1 MGIVEEDTVR
11 HIIGSLV
18 ALSCLLSACALT
30 PSQATRATSKAT
42 VKPKAKPSVATASTR
57 PEASATPQLPAGPTV
72 RLTGKVEVDAH
83 YMLANNAGTLVANN
97 GGSAIV
103 LNGGTL
109 ISDNGLGLI
118 ANNGLGLISNNGLGL
133 IANNS
138 AGYRTLST
146 DVAVGTVL
154 PVKGMAVL
162 PVSMRTGELV
172 GKPVFTDAQGGYS
185 VDVPESLKGSLRLV
199 ARVPVTKQD
208 DPIAQD
214 PRMQYNLVVE
224 TKTAAKASKL
234 DEDSALVTKY
244 LRACV
249 ANTIKESILTEDI
262 AATTERFVKWVKAPE
277 LVINALKGMISDLNA
292 AGKAIDAK
300 ALPEAEVDR
309 IAQRVTDVLL
319 SYIDLDS
326 LEVDPVALKRDHVEG
341 AAKEFAIPAMVDVLR
356 QVRNGAKAKMADN
369 PLHFDT
375 HPMIMAAE
383 KTYQIRKP
391 SDLGDFVVEEIM
403 LSPRDRYDDLKDLF
417 TSIDVPRHQAFRLN
431 TLTLGILTTVGQT
444 MLTSSDAKANMVAT
458 IKNTGKPA
466 TR

>member
-1 MGIVEEDTVR
+1 VR
-11 HIIGSLV
+11 HIVGSLV
-18 ALSCLLSACALT
+18 ALSCLMSACALT
-30 PSQATRATSKAT
+30 PSQATRATGKAT
-42 VKPKAKPSVATASTR
+42 VKPKAKPSVAAASTR
-57 PEASATPQLPAGPTV
+57 PEASAVPRLPEGPTV

-83 YMLANNAGTLVANN
+83 YLLANNAGTLVANN

-103 LNGGTL
+103 LKGGTL

-199 ARVPVTKQD
+199 ARVPVSKQD

-224 TKTAAKASKL
+224 TKAAAKASQL

-249 ANTIKESILTEDI
+249 ANTIKESMLTEDVP
-262 AATTERFVKWVKAPE
+262 ATTERFIKWLKAPE
-277 LVINALKGMISDLNA
+277 LVINALKGMISDLNT
-292 AGKAIDAK
+292 AGQAINAK
-300 ALPEAEVDR
+300 DLSEAELDR

-319 SYIDLDS
+319 SYIALDT

-341 AAKEFAIPAMVDVLR
+341 ATREFAIPAMVDVLK
-356 QVRNGAKAKMADN
+356 QVRNGAKAKMTAD
-369 PLHFDT
+369 PLHFDS
-375 HPMIMAAE
+375 HPMIMAA
-383 KTYQIRKP
+383 KKPYQIRKP

-403 LSPRDRYDDLKDLF
+403 LSLVDRYDDLKDLF
-417 TSIDVPRHQAFRLN
+417 TSIDVPRHQAYRLN
-431 TLTLGILTTVGQT
+431 TLSLAILTTVGQT
-444 MLTSSDAKANMVAT
+444 MLTSSDAKATMVAT

-466 TR
+466 TK